1 MYLGRT
7 QKQAVHEG
15 TLARGVHDA
24 MPPMHRVRL
33 LIADRRRTAAS
44 GIAAAF
50 EDAVDIVVAGTCHEA
65 DELPAALGAGSQI
78 EAAIIDAEMFE
89 GQPSRVV
96 GALRVRGAGVS
107 VLLLTTQIDEAVL
120 EALAN
125 DHVSCVSA
133 FSEADSIVSALH
145 ALLSG
150 EFVLPPEVQ
159 QALTDRL
166 RHAVSPTNPQ
176 LTRREEQ
183 VLALAATGL
192 TISEIGATLNV
203 SHSTAKAH
211 LLSVYEKLG
220 APNRTAAVV
229 TAVARGML
237 QVDGAAA

>member
-7 QKQAVHEG
+7 EKPAVHEG
-15 TLARGVHDA
+15 RSLRGGHHA
-24 MPPMHRVRL
+24 MPRMHRVRL
-33 LIADRRRTAAS
+33 LIADRRRSAAS

-50 EDAVDIVVAGTCHEA
+50 EDEADVVVAGMCHEA
-65 DELPAALGAGSQI
+65 DAFPTALGVGSQI
-78 EAAIIDAEMFE
+78 DAAVIDAEMFD
-89 GQPSRVV
+89 GDPSRVV
-96 GALRVRGAGVS
+96 GALRVRDAGVS
-107 VLLLTTQIDEAVL
+107 VLLLTTQVDEAVL
-120 EALAN
+120 EALAHE
-125 DHVSCVSA
+125 HVSCVSA
-133 FSEADSIVSALH
+133 YSEAESIVSALR

-150 EFVLPPEVQ
+150 QFVLPPEVQ

-166 RHAVSPTNPQ
+166 RQTVSPPNPQ

-183 VLALAATGL
+183 VLELAATGL
-192 TISEIGATLNV
+192 TISAIAATLNI

-211 LLSVYEKLG
+211 LLSVYDKLG

>member
-1 MYLGRT
+1 
-7 QKQAVHEG
+7 
-15 TLARGVHDA
+15 
-24 MPPMHRVRL
+24 MPRMHRVRL
-33 LIADRRRTAAS
+33 LIADRRRSAAS

-50 EDAVDIVVAGTCHEA
+50 EEAVDFVVAGTCHEA
-65 DELPAALGAGSQI
+65 GELPTAIGAGSQI
-78 EAAIIDAEMFE
+78 EAAIIDAEMFD
-89 GQPSRVV
+89 GDPSRVV
-96 GALRVRGAGVS
+96 RALRARDARVS
-107 VLLLTTQIDEAVL
+107 VLLLTTQVDEAVL
-120 EALAN
+120 EALAHE
-125 DHVSCVSA
+125 HVSCVSA
-133 FSEADSIVSALH
+133 YSEEESIVSALR

-150 EFVLPPEVQ
+150 QFVLPPEVQ

-166 RHAVSPTNPQ
+166 RQDVSRPSPQ

-183 VLALAATGL
+183 VLELAATGL
-192 TISEIGATLNV
+192 TISAIAATLNV